1 MGKRLRRFLE
11 SMVYAGLKP
20 AGAPAP
26 PPRTGWRGRLK
37 GVWDRLLGGSMP
49 TDPLYLS
56 NRTWKQKLKM
66 GTVVCAPV
74 LIVVGIFLYSL
85 LTPPAAPEKPL
96 VVLTPAEI
104 AARTQIIP
112 KDFKV
117 PQNVDVQVAE
127 VFVDRNSNPHR
138 ISGTLQNV
146 SEKRFGNVELSFD
159 LTDQDGSQVGGA
171 STVVPDIGPHAM
183 KKFSFAIPQRNAA
196 FVLVRE
202 TRPVF

>member
-1 MGKRLRRFLE
+1 MGRLRQIFE
-11 SMVYAGLKP
+11 SIVYAGLKP

-26 PPRTGWRGRLK
+26 PPGTGWRGRLRRA
-37 GVWDRLLGGSMP
+37 WDRFLSGGAPS
-49 TDPLYLS
+49 DPLYLS
-56 NRTWKQKLKM
+56 NRTWKQKLKVAAAVS
-66 GTVVCAPV
+66 TPV
-74 LIVVGIFLYSL
+74 LIVVGIFVYSL
-85 LTPPAAPEKPL
+85 VTPPPAPEKPL

-117 PQNVDVQVAE
+117 PQNVDVQVGE
-127 VFVDRNSNPHR
+127 VSVDRASTPHR

-146 SEKRFGNVELSFD
+146 SEKRFSNVELTFD
-159 LTDQDGSQVGGA
+159 LTDENGSQVGGA
-171 STVVPDIGPHAM
+171 RTVVPDIGPHAT
-183 KKFSFAIPQRNAA
+183 KSFNFAIPQRNAA

>member
-1 MGKRLRRFLE
+1 MGKGLRRFLE
-11 SMVYAGLKP
+11 SVVYAGLKP
-20 AGAPAP
+20 AGASVP
-26 PPRTGWRGRLK
+26 PPRSGWRGRLK
-37 GVWDRLLGGSMP
+37 KAWDRLLGGSMP
-49 TDPLYLS
+49 QDPLYLS
-56 NRTWKQKLKM
+56 NRSWKQKLK
-66 GTVVCAPV
+66 VAAAVSAPV
-74 LIVVGIFLYSL
+74 LIVVGIFVYSL
-85 LTPPAAPEKPL
+85 LTPPPAPEKPPL
-96 VVLTPAEI
+96 ELTPAEI

-127 VFVDRNSNPHR
+127 VFIDRASNPHR

-146 SEKRFGNVELSFD
+146 SEKRFGSVELSFD

-171 STVVPDIGPHAM
+171 STVVPDVAPRAI
-183 KKFSFAIPQRNAA
+183 KSFSFPIPQRNAA